1 MMSSDYG
8 GKNYRYS
15 RTNCNKTSLEVSY
28 DFKRKPADHHLSL
41 HHRCHC
47 HGKSLQGNSY
57 PRSADPGTPIH
68 FRKLRPFLV
77 RRSVSP
83 SGTGSLASFSETFTG
98 RNLRMPDLTNPYR
111 KTPARQDLQKLFL
124 TLTSFYIHNTR
135 RIYLW
140 KTKL

>member
-1 MMSSDYG
+1 MISKENRLIITFHCTTDAIAMEKACKDTLTPG
-8 GKNYRYS
+8 R
-15 RTNCNKTSLEVSY
+15 
-28 DFKRKPADHHLSL
+28 L
-41 HHRCHC
+41 H
-47 HGKSLQGNSY
+47 
-57 PRSADPGTPIH
+57 PGTPIH

-83 SGTGSLASFSETFTG
+83 SGTRSLASFSGTFTG